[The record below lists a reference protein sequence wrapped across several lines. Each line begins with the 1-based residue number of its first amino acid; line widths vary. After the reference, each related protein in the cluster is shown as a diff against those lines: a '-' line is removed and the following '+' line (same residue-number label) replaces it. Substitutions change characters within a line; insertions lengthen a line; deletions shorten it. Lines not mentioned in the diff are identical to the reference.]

1 MSNHGNLDP
10 TIANEVA
17 LLRAEV
23 TRLEGEKLSLTSEL
37 EQVQRENRD
46 FATMCVE
53 AQEQNIAA
61 TNLYV
66 VLPPSTVTQAARSSS
81 TIGAVGSRLG
91 TAHVIARML
100 TNEDDGRH
108 TNTSRKVSRRV
119 ANPACIAGV
128 RVSRPNFRAPC
139 GLLQP
144 VDAARHATDIFAGFC
159 WH

>member
-100 TNEDDGRH
+100 TNEG
-108 TNTSRKVSRRV
+108 
-119 ANPACIAGV
+119 
-128 RVSRPNFRAPC
+128 
-139 GLLQP
+139 
-144 VDAARHATDIFAGFC
+144 
-159 WH
+159 